1 MDKHSVSQTM
11 KSCNKLHKNIKNLQK
26 EAIVVTPND
35 LYGITTEEA
44 S

>member
-1 MDKHSVSQTM
+1 MDKYSVSQDM

-26 EAIVVTPND
+26 EAFGVTLND